1 MTDSK
6 PKKKK
11 NSVKIVFKVMGISM
25 SILGAAFIF
34 FALFHP
40 EMSFPWSNAI
50 SYLIYGFYLAVAVL
64 LLIAPVNKK

>member
-1 MTDSK
+1 
-6 PKKKK
+6 
-11 NSVKIVFKVMGISM
+11 MGISM
-25 SILGAAFIF
+25 LILGAAFIF

-64 LLIAPVNKK
+64 LLIVPVNKK